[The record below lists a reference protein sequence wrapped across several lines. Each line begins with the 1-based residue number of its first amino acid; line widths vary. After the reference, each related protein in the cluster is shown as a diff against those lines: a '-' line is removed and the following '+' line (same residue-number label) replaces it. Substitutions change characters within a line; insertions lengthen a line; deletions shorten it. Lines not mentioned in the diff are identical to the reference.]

1 MAGTD
6 SKKLRRVVMVFAA
19 LLAVLASAFMI
30 LAYYY
35 TGDTIRKGI
44 SIEETDVSWL
54 SADDARQL
62 VSTRLMESIPG
73 KKIVLVYGQRK
84 WEVDLEEIEYSFKVD
99 DAVQKAFYTGRDGSI
114 FHKVYNSI
122 LISRNGKQ
130 FEVEESFNRKKLR
143 KILESIK
150 KECDST
156 AKNAEMVYNNGKFTF
171 KRERVYR
178 NLDIDR
184 SLELVENQLLNR
196 DFSEAGLIVEE
207 KKPEITYDK
216 IKVIDSVLSS
226 FSTKFNRSDIN
237 RTDNIKLA
245 CSRINN
251 RLLMPGETF
260 SMNSMLGPRTHENGY
275 KQAPIIFKNEL
286 VPGTGGGVC
295 QVSSTLYNS
304 VLLAG
309 LDVTERE
316 HHSMTLSYISPGR
329 DATITEDSIDF
340 KFVNNLE
347 HPICISARVSG
358 NTLDISILG
367 KRSSD
372 GTVIKLR
379 TKTIGVYKPKPEKI
393 VVDHSL
399 PLGQKVID
407 QKARNGIRVV
417 LYREAYKDGKLQW
430 SEKLTEDY
438 YKPLQG
444 VTKVSTDLYHQYQ
457 VQNMSNMRDAA
468 NMQ

>member
-6 SKKLRRVVMVFAA
+6 SNKMRRAVLIFAA
-19 LLAVLASAFMI
+19 LLVVLASAFMI
-30 LAYYY
+30 LTYYY

-54 SADDARQL
+54 SEVEARRL
-62 VSTRLMESIPG
+62 VSTRLKESVPA
-73 KKIVLVYGQRK
+73 KKLALVYGQRK
-84 WEVDLEEIEYSFKVD
+84 WEVELDEIEYAFKVD
-99 DAVQKAFYTGRDGSI
+99 DAIQQAFQMGRDGSI
-114 FHKVYNSI
+114 FQKVYRSVM
-122 LISRNGKQ
+122 ISRNGHQ
-130 FEVEESFNRKKLR
+130 FEVEESFNKEKLR

-156 AKNAEMVYNNGKFTF
+156 AKNAEMIYNNGKFTF
-171 KRERVYR
+171 KRERTYR
-178 NLDIDR
+178 NLDVDR
-184 SLELVENQLLNR
+184 SLELVEDKLLNR
-196 DFSEAGLIVEE
+196 DFSEAALIVDER
-207 KKPEITYDK
+207 KPEITYDK

-226 FSTKFNRSDIN
+226 YSTKFNRSDIN

-251 RLLMPGETF
+251 KLVMPGETF
-260 SMNSMLGPRTHENGY
+260 SMNSILGPRTHENGY

-329 DATITEDSIDF
+329 DATITESSIDF

-347 HPICISARVSG
+347 HPVCISAVVSG
-358 NTLDISILG
+358 NLLKISILG
-367 KRSSD
+367 KKNND
-372 GTVIKLR
+372 GVEIRLR
-379 TKTIGVYKPKPEKI
+379 TKTIGTYKPKPEKV

-399 PLGQKVID
+399 QYGQKVIE
-407 QKARNGIRVV
+407 QKPRNGIRVV

-430 SEKLTEDY
+430 REKLTEDY

-444 VTKVSTDLYHQYQ
+444 ITKVSSDLYHQYM
-457 VQNMSNMRDAA
+457 VQSMAEMKNTTNI
-468 NMQ
+468 Q